1 MALFH
6 FLNNEIVVVM
16 CCNLVTKSTPKII
29 NNGIFS
35 KKSINNG
42 ECSTSLPNGENRS
55 LSCGAK
61 KANPNAVLAKEKKA
75 ATQLGVIVGEF
86 IIVLG

>member
-1 MALFH
+1 
-6 FLNNEIVVVM
+6 M
-16 CCNLVTKSTPKII
+16 CCNLVTKSTFKII

-35 KKSINNG
+35 KKGINNG

-75 ATQLGVIVGEF
+75 AQEALLKQKIAAREAA
-86 IIVLG
+86 IKILHR